1 MSLMRAALFLFPFVI
16 VGAIAGCG
24 PSPAMQPA
32 QPTPANV
39 VVCAIDD
46 DDFAEEAPPPS
57 PRGVEYVRMDEWQA
71 PASVQAIEARI
82 EPRGNKPPDY
92 VRLPALTMH
101 REIAPM
107 TTWRHGSYWH

>member
-1 MSLMRAALFLFPFVI
+1 MRAALSLFFFAI
-16 VGAIAGCG
+16 VGCG

-32 QPTPANV
+32 QPAQVTPANV

-46 DDFAEEAPPPS
+46 DDDLEEAPPPS

-71 PASVQAIEARI
+71 PPSVQAIEARI

-92 VRLPALTMH
+92 VHLPALTMH

-107 TTWRHGSYWH
+107 TTWRHGAYWH